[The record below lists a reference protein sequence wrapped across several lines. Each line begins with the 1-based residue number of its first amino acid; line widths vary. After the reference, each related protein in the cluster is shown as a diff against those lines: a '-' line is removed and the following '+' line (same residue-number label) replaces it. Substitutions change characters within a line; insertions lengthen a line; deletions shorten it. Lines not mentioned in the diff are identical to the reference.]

1 MTGEIFARILINET
15 ERKEIEKVISVMSN
29 IFGAYEETGLQSVG
43 PLLDTLTNGV
53 ALLEEILKEND
64 Y

>member
-15 ERKEIEKVISVMSN
+15 ERKEIEKAIFVMN
-29 IFGAYEETGLQSVG
+29 DIFDAYEKTGLQSVE
-43 PLLDTLTNGV
+43 PLLDSLTNGV
-53 ALLEEILKEND
+53 AVLEGVLEGND

>member
-15 ERKEIEKVISVMSN
+15 ERKEIEKAISVMN
-29 IFGAYEETGLQSVG
+29 DIFDAYEKTGLQSVE
-43 PLLDTLTNGV
+43 PLLDSLTNGV
-53 ALLEEILKEND
+53 AVLEGVLEGND